1 MNNISILIVEDEA
14 IVAEDLACKIRKMGY
29 SVAGITAFGEEAIEL
44 ACQKRPALVLMDI
57 RLAGAMDGIVAAQ
70 QIHRD
75 CNLPTLYL
83 SANSDMATVKRAL
96 LEGAFGYILKPFDDH
111 DLGIQIEMALYKHTT
126 QQRLRES
133 EDNLR
138 KYSLEL
144 QHEIAERKQVEEA
157 LRISEK
163 KLLMLNNELELRVE
177 QRTHELQE
185 TQSKYLHAEKLS
197 AIGHL
202 SASIAHEFN
211 NPLQGLSAILKGL
224 KRRAILDEEDKEL
237 LDLAISE
244 NERMTNLIRGLQ
256 DFNRP
261 SSGKKTVIDIHA
273 SIDTLLLL
281 FKSDFKRKNIRLELN
296 YETQLPKTLAI
307 PDQIKKV
314 FLNLLNNAADA
325 CREGGLITITTWQEN
340 NKIAMAIKDNGVG
353 IKPENMELIFQPFF
367 TTKPEVKGTGLGLSV
382 CYGIVQNHHGEIR
395 VNSQPG
401 KGSIFTV
408 YLPIDR

>member
-29 SVAGITAFGEEAIEL
+29 SVAVITAFGEEAIEL

-96 LEGAFGYILKPFDDH
+96 LEGSFGYILKPFDDH
-111 DLGIQIEMALYKHTT
+111 DLVIQIEMALYKHTT

-197 AIGHL
+197 AIGQL

-244 NERMTNLIRGLQ
+244 NKRMTNLIRGLQ

-281 FKSDFKRKNIRLELN
+281 FKSDFKRKNIRMELN

-307 PDQIKKV
+307 PDQIKQV
-314 FLNLLNNAADA
+314 FLN
-325 CREGGLITITTWQEN
+325 
-340 NKIAMAIKDNGVG
+340 
-353 IKPENMELIFQPFF
+353 F
-367 TTKPEVKGTGLGLSV
+367 
-382 CYGIVQNHHGEIR
+382 
-395 VNSQPG
+395 
-401 KGSIFTV
+401 
-408 YLPIDR
+408 